1 MSDRDY
7 RGPKLPHDLLAQVGG
22 AGLGKK
28 RGNARYAPGSRRDKR
43 KAERVQKKSLKAQ
56 PKPPRRPFVRE
67 ERRDSSDKEVKPVVK
82 RQPAPEKKPQKQAEP
97 PKSILKGVRPTT
109 KASEEREKSPET
121 VLPRSSRAVKE
132 RLARDDDEVAA
143 LEKKLGLKTKSKLPQ
158 SFEDDGLG
166 GLLEGLSDDLL
177 GDSGGS
183 KRKRGEY
190 EDFLK
195 TKRRK
200 PTSHDD
206 LDVESQEDSDSIVS
220 EDDEEGNLD
229 LEEIGNLAE
238 ESDEGTP
245 ELTLDSDVSEG
256 EFEGFSSEEEEE
268 EDKERSKPVRE
279 NPYIAPGSGAAAPA
293 AKYIPPSLRTAS
305 ASDTEILSRL
315 RRQTQ
320 GLINKLSEANLL
332 TILRDVEQLYQN
344 NARQHVTSTLID
356 LVMGSVSIEGV
367 LSDTFLILHA
377 GFVAAI
383 YKVIGT
389 DFGAQLTER
398 TITEF
403 DRVYKEQQ
411 VSESGSKAPLNL
423 ISFLAYL
430 YTFQVVASNILFD
443 YIRILLQNLSE
454 SNTDLLLR
462 IVKSCGQQ
470 LRSDDPTSLKNIV
483 LLLQNAISNIGADN
497 VSVKTKFTVE
507 IITDLKNNRQRAG
520 VAASSVASE
529 HTIRMKKTLGSLN
542 QRTIKAAEP
551 LRIGL
556 ADIRDT
562 EKKGKWWL
570 VGASWQPKETA
581 SAIEQ
586 IHPSTSNSA

>member
-28 RGNARYAPGSRRDKR
+28 RGNARYAPGSRKIKR

-56 PKPPRRPFVRE
+56 PKPPRRPFVRQ
-67 ERRDSSDKEVKPVVK
+67 ERHDSSDEEIKPVVK
-82 RQPAPEKKPQKQAEP
+82 RQPAPEKKPQKKAEP
-97 PKSILKGVRPTT
+97 PKSIFKGVRPTP

-166 GLLEGLSDDLL
+166 DLLEGLSDDLL
-177 GDSGGS
+177 GYSGGS

-206 LDVESQEDSDSIVS
+206 LDVESLEDSDSIVS
-220 EDDEEGNLD
+220 EDDEQENLD
-229 LEEIGNLAE
+229 LEEISDLAE
-238 ESDEGTP
+238 ESYKGTP
-245 ELTLDSDVSEG
+245 ELTPDSDVSEG
-256 EFEGFSSEEEEE
+256 EFEGFSSEEEK

-279 NPYIAPGSGAAAPA
+279 NPYVAPGSGAAAPA

-305 ASDTEILSRL
+305 ASDTEILSQL

-332 TILRDVEQLYQN
+332 TILRDVERLYQN

-398 TITEF
+398 TVTEF
-403 DRVYKEQQ
+403 DRVYKGQQ

-454 SNTDLLLR
+454 SNTDL
-462 IVKSCGQQ
+462 
-470 LRSDDPTSLKNIV
+470 
-483 LLLQNAISNIGADN
+483 
-497 VSVKTKFTVE
+497 
-507 IITDLKNNRQRAG
+507 
-520 VAASSVASE
+520 
-529 HTIRMKKTLGSLN
+529 
-542 QRTIKAAEP
+542 
-551 LRIGL
+551 
-556 ADIRDT
+556 
-562 EKKGKWWL
+562 
-570 VGASWQPKETA
+570 
-581 SAIEQ
+581 
-586 IHPSTSNSA
+586 